1 MPFASRAP
9 VGAKHTM
16 LDLPHYTL
24 SQKVY
29 EGSETA
35 VYRGHRHLDGVAVAV
50 KVTRNDYPAAR
61 ELARLRREF
70 GVLQDIR
77 HLPGVGKGIALE
89 KYGRGLALVLE
100 DLGSTSLHDV
110 LRAGPL
116 DVATTLTL
124 AISLADTLEALHRL
138 QVIHKD
144 IKPHNIMVAAGPSSP
159 RIVDFGIAAR
169 LAQETQKAT
178 SPGALEGTLTYLSP
192 EQTGRMNRVV
202 DRRTDL
208 YSLGVTLYEMLT
220 GALPFSGA
228 DPTEIIHGHIAR
240 VPTPPHERAAGIPRG
255 LSDVVLRLLAKTPE
269 ERYQSARGLKVD
281 LERCLAEWARA
292 GQIDPFPLGRQD
304 VTDELR
310 IPQKLYGR
318 EAEVEAL
325 LGAFDRARAG
335 AVELVLVSGYAG
347 VGKSALVNEIH
358 KPIARQ
364 GGYFVRGK
372 FDQVSRSTPLA
383 AVAQAF
389 RELIRHILAEPPSAL
404 EAWKSKLLEAVAGS
418 GKLLFDLIPELE
430 LVLGPQP
437 EAPVLGPTEARNR
450 FGLLVQRFLRVFT
463 TPEHPLALFLD
474 DLQWADPASLQLLS
488 GLLADPESKHLLLI
502 ASYRDNE
509 VDAAHPLL
517 AALDEARKAGAK
529 LVTLALAPLGLDTT
543 AAFLAEAL
551 RARVTDVAELAAIVF
566 DKTQGNPFFLSQF
579 LGALHDARL
588 LVFDFEA
595 GAFTW
600 DVERVRGAMVTDN
613 VLDLMLGKLARL
625 TPGTRRALL
634 LAACIG
640 HEFDLDALATIAE
653 LPLDQAAADL
663 WEALREGLV
672 VPLGDD
678 YRFLDESAGAG
689 AGESVGGDFQ
699 IAYRFLHD
707 RVREA
712 AYSLIAPE
720 KKEEVHLSIGRLLWA
735 RSGKI
740 PRDEDLLEIV
750 CHLNQS
756 LRGITDPAEQA
767 EVAAL
772 DLSAGKRVKAAA
784 AYQAAAGYFD
794 AGAALLGDAGWESA
808 YELCFTLHAERVEC
822 AFLSGESE
830 QTEARFEV
838 ILRRAKTD
846 LERAR
851 IHNLRMVLYAT
862 RASFAES
869 VNAGLAGLALLG
881 VTMPEAPAERQA
893 AFGLG
898 LGTVARN
905 LGGRR
910 VADLVDAEELAD
922 PRRRAALQILCDL
935 ALPIFYVSP
944 DLYGLVV
951 QEQVNISLEHGPSDI
966 SPMGYMAHGFMLA
979 AMLGQPA
986 EGYAFGALALA
997 LHERLPNAAL
1007 NCKLNLVFAGYF
1019 YLREPVREVV
1029 SLYERATRTALEAGD
1044 YFYLASA
1051 SYYGLAVRFALGF
1064 QLDDV
1069 RAELAKAH
1077 AVAQRTR
1084 DITSAQVLLVVK
1096 QALANLQ
1103 GQTRHRSTLSD
1114 DSFDEAGFLATLSEK
1129 EHGITLAFF
1138 HLFKLHL
1145 QYLHG
1150 DYAGAVAS
1158 AAEAEPRSASIFGH
1172 YYATRI
1178 HFYACLAHLRL
1189 PPAGTP
1195 EEEAQ
1200 RSESIARHKARTAA
1214 LASVCPKNFQHE
1226 LVLIEAEEARVAGKS
1241 VEALEL
1247 YDQAITLAKA
1257 NDFPHD
1263 EALANELAARL
1274 YLAVGKDKLAR
1285 PYMTDAHLGYLAWG
1299 ATAKAEDLA
1308 RDYGRLLPRVADG
1321 GSASRSRSSSSTHG
1335 SALGITSSLT
1345 TMLNGTSLGSLR
1357 EAALVVRAAQAI
1369 AGEIALPSVIRRL
1382 LKIVIENAGAQ
1393 QGALLLS
1400 RDERLFVDATFSVN
1414 PDVIEVGPHA
1424 PLDASDSVAQS
1435 VALFVARTREPV
1447 VLDDTGVDA
1456 RFVGDPRLAAGL
1468 ARSVL
1473 CVPLVHQGRLSG
1485 LLYLEHREAPAAFNS
1500 ARVELLE
1507 LFASQA
1513 AIAVE
1518 NALLVA
1524 DVREANEQVRRVNER
1539 LEAEVAQRTGELQS
1553 KNRELGHANQRL
1565 QVELTQREQA
1575 ERERAALQEQMI
1587 EAQRS
1592 RLLEMS
1598 TPLIPITDRIMV
1610 MPLIGT
1616 VDAER
1621 AEQVLEAALEG
1632 AQRHRARVV
1641 ILDITG
1647 MKHVD
1652 MQVVS
1657 SLLSTAA
1664 ALLLLGAQAVLTGI
1678 RPEVARAMVNLGVD
1692 LSTIVTK
1699 GTLQSGI
1706 AYAIERCG
1714 DSSALSGQTRGRDR

>member
-1 MPFASRAP
+1 
-9 VGAKHTM
+9 M
-16 LDLPHYTL
+16 LDLPQYTL

-35 VYRGHRHLDGVAVAV
+35 VYRGHRDGDGVAVAV

-124 AISLADTLEALHRL
+124 AISLADTLDALHRL

-178 SPGALEGTLTYLSP
+178 SPGALEGTLAYLSP

-208 YSLGVTLYEMLT
+208 YSLGVTFYEMLT
-220 GALPFSGA
+220 GALPFAGA

-240 VPTPPHERAAGIPRG
+240 VPTPPHERATGIPRG

-281 LERCLAEWARA
+281 LERCLAEWIRA
-292 GQIDPFPLGRQD
+292 GQIEPFPLGRQD
-304 VTDELR
+304 ITGELR

-325 LGAFDRARAG
+325 LGAFDRARGG

-383 AVAQAF
+383 PVAQAF

-404 EAWKSKLLEAVAGS
+404 EAWKTKLLLAVAGS

-474 DLQWADPASLQLLS
+474 DLQWADPASLHLLS

-502 ASYRDNE
+502 GSYRDNE

-517 AALDEARKAGAK
+517 AALDEARKAGAR
-529 LVTLALAPLGLDTT
+529 LVTLALAPLDLDTT
-543 AAFLAEAL
+543 TAFLAEAL
-551 RARVTDVAELAAIVF
+551 RARAADVAELAAIVF

-579 LGALHDARL
+579 LGALHDAHL

-653 LPLDQAAADL
+653 LPLDRAAADL

-678 YRFLDESAGAG
+678 YRFLDESADAGVGAD
-689 AGESVGGDFQ
+689 ASVGADFQ

-756 LRGITDPAEQA
+756 RCGLTDPAERA
-767 EVAAL
+767 GVAAL
-772 DLSAGKRVKAAA
+772 DLRAGKRVKAAT

-808 YELCFTLHAERVEC
+808 YELCFALHLESVEC

-851 IHNLRMVLYAT
+851 IHNLRMVLHAT
-862 RASFAES
+862 RASFTDA
-869 VNAGLAGLALLG
+869 VNAGVAGLALLG

-893 AFGLG
+893 AFGAG
-898 LGTVARN
+898 LGAVAKN

-910 VADLVDAEELAD
+910 IADLVDAEELAS
-922 PRRRAALQILCDL
+922 PTRRAAIQLLCDL

-951 QEQVNISLEHGPSDI
+951 LEQVNTSLEHGPSDI

-1029 SLYERATRTALEAGD
+1029 ALYERACKTALEAGD

-1069 RAELAKAH
+1069 RAELTKAH
-1077 AVAQRTR
+1077 AIAQRTR

-1103 GQTRHRSTLSD
+1103 GQTRSRSTLSD
-1114 DSFDEAGFLATLSEK
+1114 EGFDEQSFLASLSEK
-1129 EHGITLAFF
+1129 EQGITLAFF

-1158 AAEAEPRSASIFGH
+1158 AADAERWSASIFGH

-1189 PPAGTP
+1189 PPAGTL
-1195 EEEAQ
+1195 EAEAQ
-1200 RSESIARHKARTAA
+1200 RRESIARHKARTAA

-1241 VEALEL
+1241 SEAFDL
-1247 YDQAITLAKA
+1247 YDRAIALAKA

-1263 EALANELAARL
+1263 DALANELAARL

-1308 RDYGRLLPRVADG
+1308 RDHERLLPRIAEG
-1321 GSASRSRSSSSTHG
+1321 GSRSSTSG
-1335 SALGITSSLT
+1335 SAPRSITGLT
-1345 TMLNGTSLGSLR
+1345 TILNGTTIGSLR

-1400 RDERLFVDATFSVN
+1400 RDDRLFVDATFSVN

-1424 PLDASDSVAQS
+1424 PLDACEDVAHS
-1435 VALFVARTREPV
+1435 VALFVARTREAV
-1447 VLDDTGVDA
+1447 VLDDTSVDA

-1473 CVPLVHQGRLSG
+1473 CLPLVHQGRLSG
-1485 LLYLEHREAPAAFNS
+1485 LLYLEHREAKAAFNT

-1524 DVREANEQVRRVNER
+1524 DVREANEQVRHVNER
-1539 LEAEVAQRTGELQS
+1539 LEAEVAQRTSELES

-1565 QVELTQREQA
+1565 QIELTQREQA
-1575 ERERAALQEQMI
+1575 ERERAALQERMI
-1587 EAQRS
+1587 DAQRS

-1647 MKHVD
+1647 MKHID
-1652 MQVVS
+1652 IQVVS
-1657 SLLSTAA
+1657 SLLRTAA

-1692 LSTIVTK
+1692 LSTIVTR

-1706 AYAIERCG
+1706 AYALERCG
-1714 DSSALSGQTRGRDR
+1714 EPSALTGRTEGRFRSQNSQ

>member
-1 MPFASRAP
+1 
-9 VGAKHTM
+9 M
-16 LDLPHYTL
+16 LDLPQYTL

-35 VYRGHRHLDGVAVAV
+35 VYRGHRDEDGVAVAV

-70 GVLQDIR
+70 GVLQVIR

-89 KYGRGLALVLE
+89 QYGRGLALVLE

-124 AISLADTLEALHRL
+124 AISLADTLDALHRL
-138 QVIHKD
+138 EVIHKD
-144 IKPHNIMVAAGPSSP
+144 IKPHNIMVQAGPSSP

-240 VPTPPHERAAGIPRG
+240 VPTPPHERATGIPRG

-269 ERYQSARGLKVD
+269 ERYQSARGLKAD
-281 LERCLAEWARA
+281 LERCLAEWTGS
-292 GQIDPFPLGRQD
+292 GQIEPFPLARQD
-304 VTDELR
+304 ITGELR

-325 LGAFDRARAG
+325 LGAFERARGG

-383 AVAQAF
+383 PVAQAF

-404 EAWKSKLLEAVAGS
+404 EAWKAKLLEAVAGS

-437 EAPVLGPTEARNR
+437 EAPALGPTEARNR

-502 ASYRDNE
+502 GSYRDNE

-517 AALDEARKAGAK
+517 AALDQARKAGAE

-543 AAFLAEAL
+543 TAFLAEAL
-551 RARVTDVAELAAIVF
+551 RARAPDVAELAAIVF

-579 LGALHDARL
+579 LGALHDAHL

-600 DVERVRGAMVTDN
+600 DAERVRGAMVTDN

-653 LPLDQAAADL
+653 LPRDRAAADL

-678 YRFLDESAGAG
+678 YRFVDESAGAG
-689 AGESVGGDFQ
+689 AGASAGADFQ

-712 AYSLIAPE
+712 AYSLIEQE

-735 RSGKI
+735 RSGAI

-767 EVAAL
+767 GLAAL
-772 DLSAGKRVKAAA
+772 DLRAGKKVKAAT

-808 YELCFTLHAERVEC
+808 YELCFALHVESVEC
-822 AFLSGESE
+822 AFLSEESE

-862 RASFAES
+862 RASFADA
-869 VNAGLAGLALLG
+869 VNAGLSGLALLG

-893 AFGLG
+893 AFGVG
-898 LGTVARN
+898 LGTVAKN

-910 VADLVDAEELAD
+910 IADLVDAEELAS
-922 PRRRAALQILCDL
+922 PTRRAAIQILCDL

-951 QEQVNISLEHGPSDI
+951 LEQVNTSLEHGPSDI

-979 AMLGQPA
+979 AMLGQPT

-1029 SLYERATRTALEAGD
+1029 SLYERACKTALEAGD

-1077 AVAQRTR
+1077 AIAQRTR

-1103 GQTRHRSTLSD
+1103 GQTRGRSTLSD
-1114 DSFDEAGFLATLSEK
+1114 DSFDEESFLATLSEK

-1189 PPAGTP
+1189 PPASTP

-1200 RSESIARHKARTAA
+1200 RGESIARHKARTAA
-1214 LASVCPKNFQHE
+1214 LAAVCPRNFQHE

-1241 VEALEL
+1241 TEALEL
-1247 YDQAITLAKA
+1247 YDRAITLAKA

-1263 EALANELAARL
+1263 EALANELAARV

-1299 ATAKAEDLA
+1299 ATAKAEDLV
-1308 RDYGRLLPRVADG
+1308 RDHGRLLPQITAGRLSTNTS
-1321 GSASRSRSSSSTHG
+1321 GS
-1335 SALGITSSLT
+1335 LPGITNGFT

-1414 PDVIEVGPHA
+1414 PDSIEVGPHA
-1424 PLDASDSVAQS
+1424 PLDASDNVAQS

-1447 VLDDTGVDA
+1447 VLDDTSVDA
-1456 RFVGDPRLAAGL
+1456 RFVSDPRLTAGL

-1473 CVPLVHQGRLSG
+1473 CLPLVHQGRLSG
-1485 LLYLEHREAPAAFNS
+1485 LLYLEHREAQSAFNT

-1524 DVREANEQVRRVNER
+1524 DVRQANEQVRHVNER
-1539 LEAEVAQRTGELQS
+1539 LEAEVAQRTSELQS

-1575 ERERAALQEQMI
+1575 ERERATLQERMI
-1587 EAQRS
+1587 DAQRS

-1647 MKHVD
+1647 MKHID
-1652 MQVVS
+1652 IQVVS
-1657 SLLSTAA
+1657 SLLRTAA

-1678 RPEVARAMVNLGVD
+1678 RPDVALSMVNLGVD
-1692 LSTIVTK
+1692 LSTIVTR

-1714 DSSALSGQTRGRDR
+1714 ESSALTGQIEGRVRSQNRQ